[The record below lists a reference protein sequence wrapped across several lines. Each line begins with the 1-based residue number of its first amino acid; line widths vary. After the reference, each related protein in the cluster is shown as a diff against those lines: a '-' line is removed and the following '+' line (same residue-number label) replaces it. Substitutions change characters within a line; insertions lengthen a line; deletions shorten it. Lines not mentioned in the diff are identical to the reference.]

1 MAALRLVAA
10 LILAFAAWLWGMPWP
25 WLRAI
30 AMVALPICATLNL
43 VVILPWHALG
53 RPRPCLGNVPMVVAL
68 AFPVCPLK
76 GFFFF
81 QVRVS
86 FFSFFS
92 KRNFFS
98 QMSSLFR

>member
-30 AMVALPICATLNL
+30 AMVALPICAALNL

-53 RPRPCLGNVPMVVAL
+53 RFLS
-68 AFPVCPLK
+68 FHFFLK
-76 GFFFF
+76 ESFFFF
-81 QVRVS
+81 S
-86 FFSFFS
+86 
-92 KRNFFS
+92 NE
-98 QMSSLFR
+98 

>member
-30 AMVALPICATLNL
+30 AMVALPICAALNL
-43 VVILPWHALG
+43 VVSFDVACLGKAWPWQRAHGGCFGL
-53 RPRPCLGNVPMVVAL
+53 PCLPTR
-68 AFPVCPLK
+68 

-81 QVRVS
+81 
-86 FFSFFS
+86 FS
-92 KRNFFS
+92 K
-98 QMSSLFR
+98 